1 MFEQVMSFDYLDCII
16 VKDSENDANS
26 WSIILLEKL
35 IFILLV
41 IKYSAFYGTLRF
53 ITMFTRAHKSEA
65 S

>member
-1 MFEQVMSFDYLDCII
+1 MSFDYLDCII

-35 IFILLV
+35 IVILLV
-41 IKYSAFYGTLRF
+41 IKYSAFYGTRRF